1 MSLFM
6 VKSIIAVAILT
17 AGLASLISMLYLMG
31 KTERKSSP
39 EFLRK
44 LHKTSGI
51 VFALLLL
58 VNSYLGMRYWVMT
71 GDSISTRAVFHG
83 VLALA
88 LLILFF
94 LKISIIRFFKQ
105 FLKLAPVMG
114 LIVFALCFVVFS
126 TSAAYFLLRTAFT
139 PQEATQTSTSRL
151 PSSPGVMENGM
162 ALFNSQCASC
172 HYADRE
178 ESRNAPGLKNI
189 LKRDEL
195 PASKRPAT
203 VENILL
209 QLKRPFRIMP
219 AFPSLSEQESADLLA
234 YLKSL

>member
-6 VKSIIAVAILT
+6 VKSIIATAILI
-17 AGLASLISMLYLMG
+17 AGLVSLISMLSLMG
-31 KTERKSSP
+31 KTERKLSP
-39 EFLRK
+39 ELLRK
-44 LHKTSGI
+44 LHKISGI

-83 VLALA
+83 VLALT
-88 LLILFF
+88 LLIVFL
-94 LKISIIRFFKQ
+94 LKIAIIRFFKQ
-105 FLKLAPVMG
+105 FLKFVPVMG

-126 TSAAYFLLRTAFT
+126 TSAAYFLLRTAFA
-139 PQEATQTSTSRL
+139 PKEATQISTPRL
-151 PSSPGVMENGM
+151 PSSPGIIENGM
-162 ALFNSQCASC
+162 ALFNSKCASC

-209 QLKRPFRIMP
+209 QLKRPFRVMP
-219 AFPSLSEQESADLLA
+219 AFPSLSEEESADLLA

>member
-6 VKSIIAVAILT
+6 VKSIIAVAIIT
-17 AGLASLISMLYLMG
+17 AGLASLISMLSLMG
-31 KTERKSSP
+31 KTERKLSP
-39 EFLRK
+39 ELLRK
-44 LHKTSGI
+44 LHKISGI

-58 VNSYLGMRYWVMT
+58 VNSYLGMRYWGMT

-83 VLALA
+83 VLALV
-88 LLILFF
+88 LLIVFL
-94 LKISIIRFFKQ
+94 LKIVIIQFYKQ
-105 FLKLAPVMG
+105 FLKFAPVMG

-126 TSAAYFLLRTAFT
+126 TSAAYFLLRTAFA
-139 PQEATQTSTSRL
+139 PKEATQISTPRL
-151 PSSPGVMENGM
+151 PSSPGIIENGM

-178 ESRNAPGLKNI
+178 ESRNGPGLKNI
-189 LKRDEL
+189 LKRDGL

-203 VENILL
+203 IENILI
-209 QLKRPFRIMP
+209 QLKRPFRVMP
-219 AFPSLSEQESADLLA
+219 AFTSLSEQEAADLLA

>member
-6 VKSIIAVAILT
+6 AKSIIAVAIFT
-17 AGLASLISMLYLMG
+17 AGLVSLISMLTLMG
-31 KTERKSSP
+31 RTKRKSSP
-39 EFLRK
+39 ESLRK

-58 VNSYLGMRYWVMT
+58 VNSFLGMRYWVMT

-88 LLILFF
+88 LLIVFL

-105 FLKLAPVMG
+105 FLKFAPVMG

-126 TSAAYFLLRTAFT
+126 TSAAYFLLRTSIE
-139 PQEATQTSTSRL
+139 PQKATQPSPSRL
-151 PSSPGVMENGM
+151 PSSPGIIENGRT
-162 ALFNSQCASC
+162 LFKSQCASC

-178 ESRNAPGLKNI
+178 ESRHGPGLKNL
-189 LKRDEL
+189 LKRDAL
-195 PASKRPAT
+195 PFSMRPAT

-209 QLKRPFRIMP
+209 QLKKPFRAMP
-219 AFPSLSEQESADLLA
+219 AFPSLSEQETADLIA
-234 YLKSL
+234 YLKTL

>member
-6 VKSIIAVAILT
+6 VKSIIAIAILT
-17 AGLASLISMLYLMG
+17 AAIVSLISMLSLMG

-39 EFLRK
+39 EFLRR

-58 VNSYLGMRYWVMT
+58 VNSFLGMKHWAMT

-88 LLILFF
+88 LLIVFL

-105 FLKLAPVMG
+105 FLKFVPVMG

-126 TSAAYFLLRTAFT
+126 TSAAYFLLRTALV
-139 PQEATQTSTSRL
+139 PQEARQTSTSRL
-151 PSSPGVMENGM
+151 LTSPGEIESGM
-162 ALFNSQCASC
+162 ALFNRQCASC

-178 ESRNAPGLKNI
+178 ESRHGPGLI
-189 LKRDEL
+189 DLLKRDRL
-195 PASKRPAT
+195 PTSKRPAT

-209 QLKRPFRIMP
+209 QLKKPFRVMP
-219 AFPSLSEQESADLLA
+219 AFPSLSEKELADLIAFLQI
-234 YLKSL
+234 L